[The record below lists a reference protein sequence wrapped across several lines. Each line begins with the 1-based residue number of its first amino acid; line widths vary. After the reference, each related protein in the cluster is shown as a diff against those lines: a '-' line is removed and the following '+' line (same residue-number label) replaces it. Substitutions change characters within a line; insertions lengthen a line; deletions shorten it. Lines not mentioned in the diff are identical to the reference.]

1 MAILVRNKEI
11 KNIAQVR
18 KSIGEEA
25 TKAAVAV
32 MVDDLQKSIQLTQP
46 MTPFQIDVAAEI
58 ICREYYYLKLE
69 ELRLCF
75 INAIS
80 GKYGKIYNRID
91 AAVIC
96 EWLTQYVNKRAV
108 VSERL
113 NQVDQQN
120 NNIFD
125 TLSSPV
131 VIDAIRQAADKL
143 KLKEQAPEPEPD
155 RPKASPFEQMVM
167 DEWDAM
173 EYIAGHVPLKDYKG
187 SAVDF
192 NTYRK
197 IRYNEFIEQHNTQ
210 DNE

>member
-1 MAILVRNKEI
+1 MANLIRNKEI

-143 KLKEQAPEPEPD
+143 KLKEQALEPEPE

-173 EYIAGHVPLKDYKG
+173 EYIAGHVPLKDYNG

-197 IRYNEFIEQHNTQ
+197 TRYTELIEQHNTQ